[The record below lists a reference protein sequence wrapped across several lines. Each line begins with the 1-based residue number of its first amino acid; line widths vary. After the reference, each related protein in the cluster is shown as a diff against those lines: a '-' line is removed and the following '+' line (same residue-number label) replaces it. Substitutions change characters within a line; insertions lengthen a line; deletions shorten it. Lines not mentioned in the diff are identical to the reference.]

1 MRYPFKLLHFHKGYY
16 PEKLTQRE
24 TISEKE
30 LSEHFELSK
39 RIATHS
45 HKIAKEDSF
54 NAQPIGKSRVT
65 EQLS

>member
-1 MRYPFKLLHFHKGYY
+1 MRYPFKLLHFPKGYY

-39 RIATHS
+39 RIATQVVY
-45 HKIAKEDSF
+45 KRAFDAKRR
-54 NAQPIGKSRVT
+54 GRT
-65 EQLS
+65 